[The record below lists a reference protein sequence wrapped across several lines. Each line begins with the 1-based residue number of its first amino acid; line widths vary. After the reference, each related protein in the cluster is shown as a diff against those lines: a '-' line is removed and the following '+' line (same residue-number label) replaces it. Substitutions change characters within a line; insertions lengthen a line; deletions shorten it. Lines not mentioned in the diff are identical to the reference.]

1 MTTYEQQLRVEHR
14 ERQARF
20 ATAALAKHFVPILRA
35 SGLAPI
41 TPEMFAEA
49 HRIIDSGAV
58 INRMDIVQRAVAA
71 KFGVTIPELKSIRQG
86 NRIVIPR
93 QLAMFICKEMTSKS
107 LPEIGRAFG
116 GRHHTT
122 VMHALDRV
130 EQRMADPAF
139 AKIVDEIRET
149 LA

>member
-1 MTTYEQQLRVEHR
+1 
-14 ERQARF
+14 
-20 ATAALAKHFVPILRA
+20 
-35 SGLAPI
+35 
-41 TPEMFAEA
+41 MFAEA
-49 HRIIDSGAV
+49 HRIIDSGA
-58 INRMDIVQRAVAA
+58 ILNRMDIVQRAVAA
-71 KFGVTIPELKSIRQG
+71 KFRVTIPELKSIRQG

-122 VMHALDRV
+122 VMHALARV
-130 EQRMADPAF
+130 EQRVAADPAF